1 MRPTRMSSVRSQPRQ
16 AGRKAKKEKGERE
29 PLLIP
34 LPARVRGC
42 GVSGCIPILT
52 ILHSYDVERC
62 HPKGQRVDGPTWQC
76 MEKVMQHCTAQHVH
90 QCTMQPLESGDDEWL
105 CLAFAEQKARNGAK
119 ITEKPSPLPT
129 AKIQQGSTLSIII
142 ITTTTTLSILA

>member
-1 MRPTRMSSVRSQPRQ
+1 
-16 AGRKAKKEKGERE
+16 
-29 PLLIP
+29 
-34 LPARVRGC
+34 
-42 GVSGCIPILT
+42 
-52 ILHSYDVERC
+52 
-62 HPKGQRVDGPTWQC
+62 
-76 MEKVMQHCTAQHVH
+76 
-90 QCTMQPLESGDDEWL
+90 MQPLESGDDEWL